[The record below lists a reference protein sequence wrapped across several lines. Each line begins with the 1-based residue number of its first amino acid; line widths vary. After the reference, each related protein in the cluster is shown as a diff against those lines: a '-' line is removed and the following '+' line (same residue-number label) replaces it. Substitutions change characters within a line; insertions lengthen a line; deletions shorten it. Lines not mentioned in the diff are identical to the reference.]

1 MRGFQR
7 YILISQLI
15 ILKERE
21 DAFYLDIKQY
31 YLA

>member
-7 YILISQLI
+7 YILISQII
-15 ILKERE
+15 ILKEMA